1 MVQNAKQV
9 ALNIHDPKAASRWR
23 DSNNALINAVVNVRN
38 AVSPDVLPDLS
49 NLRMGTSCPTVR
61 LTLMWE
67 LIAGIMAVKCVK
79 LTEVMCV

>member
-38 AVSPDVLPDLS
+38 AVSPDVLPDL
-49 NLRMGTSCPTVR
+49 NRLRMGT
-61 LTLMWE
+61 
-67 LIAGIMAVKCVK
+67 
-79 LTEVMCV
+79 